1 MPRAEPETRDRVIR
15 AAVECILEEGFYRA
29 SSNRIAERAGLT
41 WGVIQYY
48 FGTRENLLLAVV
60 QDSVDRLLDGL
71 GGAVVAGDTAEA
83 RLGSLADAIWGV
95 YRRPEFLAYLQTTLE
110 LVRDPRTADRA
121 AAALYDVEEPLRK
134 VWADLMGQA
143 LPGADR
149 ALAATVFE
157 TLRGVAIGEVLLDAL
172 PHRSAYLG
180 VDRDVVVRALA
191 MYVDAGGGAAPVR
204 RRRPRPRPPR

>member
-1 MPRAEPETRDRVIR
+1 MTRQDEPETRERVIR
-15 AAVECILEEGFYRA
+15 AAVDCILEEGFYRA

-41 WGVIQYY
+41 WGVIQYW

-71 GGAVVAGDTAEA
+71 GGAVITGDTAEA
-83 RLGSLADAIWGV
+83 RLDSLADAVWAV

-110 LVRDPRTADRA
+110 LVRDPRTAERA
-121 AAALYDVEEPLRK
+121 ASSLYDVEEPLRK
-134 VWADLMGQA
+134 VWVDLMAQA

-157 TLRGVAIGEVLLDAL
+157 TLRGVAIGELLLHAL

-191 MYVDAGGGAAPVR
+191 MYVDGAATTVTR
-204 RRRPRPRPPR
+204 RRRPPRPRR

>member
-1 MPRAEPETRDRVIR
+1 MPRKDEPETRARVIR

-60 QDSVDRLLDGL
+60 QHSVDRLRDTLS
-71 GGAVVAGDTAEA
+71 GAEVTGDTTEQ
-83 RLGSLADAIWGV
+83 RLDSLADAVWAV
-95 YRRPEFLAYLQTTLE
+95 YRRPEFLAYLQTALE
-110 LVRDPRTADRA
+110 LVRDPKTADRA
-121 AAALYDVEEPLRK
+121 ATSLYDVEEPLRK
-134 VWADLMGQA
+134 VWSDLMAQA

-157 TLRGVAIGEVLLDAL
+157 TLRGVAIGELLLHAL

-180 VDRDVVVRALA
+180 VDRDVVVRALS
-191 MYVDAGGGAAPVR
+191 MYVDTGAPHVR
-204 RRRPRPRPPR
+204 RRPSRPRRRR